1 MYHYAMYDYL
11 NITLFYIMYYI
22 IVWWQY
28 FRASH
33 WFQNSSYF
41 EVIIIYW
48 QAYAD
53 MQHDYVKT
61 NLYCKYTVV
70 FDCFQLLTV

>member
-1 MYHYAMYDYL
+1 MYRYAMYDCL
-11 NITLFYIMYYI
+11 NVTLFYIMYYI

-28 FRASH
+28 FGPLH
-33 WFQNSSYF
+33 WFQNSYF

-48 QAYAD
+48 QEYAD
-53 MQHDYVKT
+53 MQHDYMKT